1 MGGIWQSLAISQSG
15 MEVEQLRAE
24 VAARNIAN
32 ANVTSAPG
40 MPLAKPLRVMVQQV
54 GVGFGQ
60 ALSRAESDQTP
71 LGGVRAVVVESDAPA
86 RKVLDPSSPL
96 ADAQGYVQYAG
107 VNTLEEMF
115 AMTMAVRSY
124 EANVTAFNAARSMM
138 QKALDIGGK
147 Q

>member
-1 MGGIWQSLAISQSG
+1 MAGLWESLAISQSG
-15 MEVEQLRAE
+15 MDVEQLRAE

-32 ANVTSAPG
+32 ANVAAAPG
-40 MPLAKPLRVMVQQV
+40 APLAKPLRVMTQPV

-60 ALSRAESDQTP
+60 ALARAEAGLP
-71 LGGVRAVVVESDAPA
+71 PPGGIRAVVVESDTPA
-86 RKVLDPSSPL
+86 RKVLEPSSPL

-115 AMTMAVRSY
+115 ALTMAVRSY
-124 EANVTAFNAARSMM
+124 EANVTAFNAGRSMM
-138 QKALDIGGK
+138 QKALEIGGK

>member
-1 MGGIWQSLAISQSG
+1 MAGIWQSLAISQSG
-15 MEVEQLRAE
+15 MDVEQLRAE

-32 ANVTSAPG
+32 ANVAAAPG
-40 MPLAKPLRVMVQQV
+40 AALAKPLRVVVQPV
-54 GVGFGQ
+54 GAGFGQ
-60 ALSRAESDQTP
+60 ALSRAESDQP
-71 LGGVRAVVVESDAPA
+71 PPGGVRAAVVESEAPA